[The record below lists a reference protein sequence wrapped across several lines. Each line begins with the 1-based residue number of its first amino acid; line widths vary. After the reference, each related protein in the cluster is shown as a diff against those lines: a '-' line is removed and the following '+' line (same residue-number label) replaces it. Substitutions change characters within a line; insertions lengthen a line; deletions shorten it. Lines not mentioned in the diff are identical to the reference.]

1 MTAIITPDYQDF
13 LKGKQLFAAPTGID
27 VPPEVLHK
35 SLKPHQRHSG
45 VWALKQGRA
54 AILFHMGLGKTRV
67 GIEYGRVLI
76 NAHLQ
81 LKGFRVLVICPLAVV
96 DEWLEEGRAIN
107 YLPKYAPD
115 QSVIKR
121 SRGIWL
127 TNFERADR
135 FDASQFDAVVID
147 EASVLKSLDSKTRL
161 GLTKQ
166 WRKTKYKLLLT
177 ATPSPND
184 VKELVNYSEF
194 LGIMSRKEVFAT
206 FFINETGKGKGG
218 KPKLVTR
225 LKHHAVEPF
234 YQWLSSWA
242 IAARKP
248 SDLGFDD
255 TGYDLPPLNIMEHE
269 IESGWVNKG
278 QLIYTG
284 LSGVTERASLY
295 KATQELRV
303 QKTLELVQ
311 SHNEQAI
318 LWHLGNNEGYLLR
331 DALGADCVLVEGK
344 MSAEAKAEAFKRFKR
359 GDVRIL
365 VTKPSI
371 GGFGVNFQNSHRGV
385 WVGIND
391 SFESWYQA
399 VGRQHR
405 FKQEHPVQVDVIL
418 ADAQRPVWENVLRK
432 KDEHE
437 NMIAQLVTH
446 MGGTAQLNRQRGDY
460 QTDVATGE
468 NWKLYQ
474 GDSCDP
480 SGPMSQIEDNS
491 IGLSVHSP
499 PFVNRYAYTATE
511 RDLGNSRDMS
521 EFMEHY
527 RYQIRE
533 LLRITM
539 NGRSACVHVQNVRT
553 TKRDTDTHP
562 GLLDFRGAVIQ
573 AFVAEGWV
581 WVHEVTVDK
590 NAQAQAKRKHHQGLL
605 YKTKNTDSSKLAG
618 ALADYLLVFRKP
630 GDNPEPIDCDVPD
643 DVWNWW
649 ARPVWYDISEIDVL
663 DTQVAA
669 ADDDEMHLCP
679 LQKPFI
685 ERCIRLWSNKGDLV
699 LDPFNGISS
708 TGWVAIKHGRKYVGI
723 ELKPNYFAT
732 GVKNLIEVEREMRQ
746 VDLFK
751 WAGIE
756 VEAKP
761 ALNLPHLD
769 ISNNPLLKHVEKA
782 ESPVNESPEMEQV

>member
-1 MTAIITPDYQDF
+1 MTALIAPYQDF
-13 LKGKQLFAAPTGID
+13 IQSKQLYAEPSGID
-27 VPPEVLHK
+27 VAPDTLHS
-35 SLKPHQRHSG
+35 SLKPHQRYST
-45 VWALKQGRA
+45 VWTLKQGRA
-54 AILFHMGLGKTRV
+54 AVFFERGLGKTRV
-67 GIEYGRVLI
+67 GIEFGRALI
-76 NAHLQ
+76 NHHIET
-81 LKGFRVLVICPLAVV
+81 LKGFRVLIICPLAVV
-96 DEWLEEGRAIN
+96 DEFLEEGREIN

-121 SRGIWL
+121 PRGIWL

-135 FDASQFDAVVID
+135 FDASLFDAVIID
-147 EASVLKSLDSKTRL
+147 EASCLKSLDSKTRI

-166 WRKTKYKLLLT
+166 WRKTKFKLLLT

-218 KPKLVTR
+218 KSKLVTR
-225 LKHHAVEPF
+225 LKHNAVEPF
-234 YQWLSSWA
+234 YRWLSSWA

-255 TGYDLPPLNIMEHE
+255 TGYDLPPLNIVEHE

-278 QLIYTG
+278 QLVYTK
-284 LSGVTERASLY
+284 LSGVQERASLY
-295 KATQELRV
+295 KATQEQRV
-303 QKTLELVQ
+303 QKALELVQ
-311 SHNEQAI
+311 HNEQVI
-318 LWHLGNNEGYLLR
+318 LWHLHNHEGYLLR
-331 DALGADCVLVEGK
+331 DALPDSVLVEGA
-344 MSAEAKAEAFKRFKR
+344 MSAETKAEAFKRFKR
-359 GDVRIL
+359 GEVRVLI
-365 VTKPSI
+365 TKSSI
-371 GGFGVNFQNSHRGV
+371 GGFGVNFQNSYRHV

-405 FKQEHPVQVDVIL
+405 FGQEHPVQGDVIL
-418 ADAQRPVWENVLRK
+418 ADAQRPVWDNVLRK
-432 KDEHE
+432 KIDHE
-437 NMIAQLVTH
+437 NMIAQLVAH
-446 MGGTAQLNRQRGDY
+446 MGGTAQLNRQRHEDY
-460 QTDVATGE
+460 QTDYAAGE

-480 SGPMSQIEDNS
+480 FGAMSQIEDNS
-491 IGLSVHSP
+491 VGISVHSP
-499 PFVNRYAYTATE
+499 PFLARYAYTATE
-511 RDLGNSRDMS
+511 RDLGNSRDKD
-521 EFMEHY
+521 EFMQHY

-533 LLRITM
+533 LLRVTM
-539 NGRSACVHVQNVRT
+539 PGRSACVHVQNIRT

-562 GLLDFRGAVIQ
+562 GLIDFRGEVIR
-573 AFVAEGWV
+573 AFEAEGWV

-590 NAQAQAKRKHHQGLL
+590 SAQQQAKRKHHQGLL

-630 GDNPEPIDCDVPD
+630 GDNPEPIWCDVPD
-643 DVWNWW
+643 EVWNWW
-649 ARPVWYDISEIDVL
+649 ARPVWYDIDEIDVL

-669 ADDDEMHLCP
+669 SDDDEMHLCP

-708 TGWVAIKHGRKYVGI
+708 TGWVAIEHGRRYVGI
-723 ELKPNYFAT
+723 ELKPNYFQT
-732 GVKNLIEVEREMRQ
+732 GVKNLIEIERKMRQ

-751 WAGIE
+751 WSGQQVE
-756 VEAKP
+756 VKP
-761 ALNLPHLD
+761 VMTLPHFDLK
-769 ISNNPLLKHVEKA
+769 NNPLLDYTQKED
-782 ESPVNESPEMEQV
+782 SPVSESVELEIAQ